1 MIAKVIK
8 DILSIDDVFQGID
21 VYLTGDGISNF
32 KGVKN
37 ILQDI
42 TGLNVY
48 EHKIPFNNAKDKFQT
63 SKIGL
68 VTLADIMC

>member
-8 DILSIDDVFQGID
+8 DVLTIDEVFSGID
-21 VYLTGDGISNF
+21 IYLTGDGISNF

-37 ILQDI
+37 IMKDI

-48 EHKIPFNNAKDKFQT
+48 EYKIPFNNSKDKFQT
-63 SKIGL
+63 SKTGL
-68 VTLADIMC
+68 ASLVDAMI